1 MTPVWGMTEAGRKTT
16 GSAPEVLPRIVLYD
30 PELTVTLPAAI
41 TGPSAMNAMAH
52 CVEAF
57 YAPGASPITSLM
69 AEEAIGALGRGAPAA
84 VERPRDLDARAE
96 VLYGAWLAGA
106 AFAVAGSGLH
116 HKICHV
122 LGGAYDL
129 PHADMHTVVLPHVAA
144 FQAPAV
150 PAAMERV
157 ARALG
162 ASDAGAAAPAIHA
175 LNERIGAPRGLRDIG
190 MREADLDEAAG
201 LVMEKV
207 PPDNPRPVDEEA
219 IRALL
224 GDAFA
229 GRPPRSQ
236 PAAAMEASR

>member
-1 MTPVWGMTEAGRKTT
+1 M
-16 GSAPEVLPRIVLYD
+16 
-30 PELTVTLPAAI
+30 
-41 TGPSAMNAMAH
+41 
-52 CVEAF
+52 
-57 YAPGASPITSLM
+57 
-69 AEEAIGALGRGAPAA
+69 
-84 VERPRDLDARAE
+84 RPRRWPRPGDLDARTE
-96 VLYGAWLAGA
+96 VLYGAWLAGT

-129 PHADMHTVVLPHVAA
+129 PHADMHTVVLPHVTA

-162 ASDAGAAAPAIHA
+162 ADGAEAAAPAIHA

-201 LVMEKV
+201 LIMEKV
-207 PPDNPRPVDEEA
+207 PPDNPRPVGEDDV
-219 IRALL
+219 RALL

-229 GRPPRSQ
+229 GRALGRTVG
-236 PAAAMEASR
+236 ATR